1 MKTVRFQS
9 IIDASGTPE
18 QHLLWTEPAKDKDLQ
33 KALKDQR
40 VMTIHQSAVGTKADY
55 GTVGLEKSAQGQI
68 LIFPRSLA
76 DFEGK
81 RVVGVN
87 YDLYAEAPVKA
98 PAKPR
103 AAKKKPRPKAKT
115 AAAEPAAP
123 KKKAAAKKEPPAK
136 KEPAAKK
143 QPPAKILPF
152 PKPEV
157 EEEAEEDEAD
167 PKAELLEIKRKVRQA
182 LKALE
187 QGKQVAAYETLK
199 GLLQ

>member
-1 MKTVRFQS
+1 MKAVRFQS
-9 IIDASGTPE
+9 VIDAAGTPE
-18 QHLLWTEPAKDKDLQ
+18 QHLLWTEPSKDKDLQ

-55 GTVGLEKSAQGQI
+55 GTVGLDRSAQGQI
-68 LIFPRSLA
+68 LIFPHSLKA
-76 DFEGK
+76 FEGK

-98 PAKPR
+98 VPTTSRAKT
-103 AAKKKPRPKAKT
+103 KKRRPKAKS
-115 AAAEPAAP
+115 AAAEPPAP
-123 KKKAAAKKEPPAK
+123 KKKA
-136 KEPAAKK
+136 AAKK

-152 PKPEV
+152 PKPET
-157 EEEAEEDEAD
+157 EEEQE

-199 GLLQ
+199 RLLQ